1 MEKRVIVV
9 KTETYKKSL
18 YKLKDASVILSI
30 EKKVDK
36 LVENPNLAVPMSKQH
51 WGICEIKVTDKYRVY
66 CIKKEKTIILFLLG
80 PAIHHKDNYGRTKKY
95 QKLFNELRKLE
106 QEYGDGYID
115 EVEKSLKDSLG

>member
-1 MEKRVIVV
+1 MEKRVIVI

-18 YKLKDASVILSI
+18 YKLKDANVILSI

-36 LVENPNLAVPMSKQH
+36 LVENPNIAVPMSKQH

-66 CIKKEKTIILFLLG
+66 CVKKEKAIILFLLG
-80 PAIHHKDNYGRTKKY
+80 PAIHHKDNYGRSKEY

-106 QEYGDGYID
+106 QEYGDSYID
-115 EVEKSLKDSLG
+115 QVEKSLKDSLS